1 MKIATNQERL
11 NELFDADP
19 RNDTAIAADLGVS
32 KQTVS
37 AWRKG
42 IRSPKKP
49 MLIAISNKYNV
60 SIEWLMGFDVERNAN
75 EDRNS
80 SIQIVVPDNQRFVK
94 LLDYMPQEDYLMV
107 LSAFEKADQRM
118 RLAEGENK

>member
-1 MKIATNQERL
+1 MVHSYL
-11 NELFDADP
+11 
-19 RNDTAIAADLGVS
+19 
-32 KQTVS
+32 
-37 AWRKG
+37 
-42 IRSPKKP
+42 
-49 MLIAISNKYNV
+49 
-60 SIEWLMGFDVERNAN
+60 IEWLMGFDVERNAN